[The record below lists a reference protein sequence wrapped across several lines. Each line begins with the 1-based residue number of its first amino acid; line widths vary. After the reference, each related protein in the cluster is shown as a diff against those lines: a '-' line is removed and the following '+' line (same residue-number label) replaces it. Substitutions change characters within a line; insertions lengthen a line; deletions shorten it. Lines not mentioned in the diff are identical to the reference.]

1 MNNLTI
7 VTRLRFAAAITPAIL
22 LIVALVVTGSLHDF
36 GGAPRD
42 IYDNQYAASRAAQG
56 MENALYKMD
65 WGRSQQDGPQ
75 IVLDQQRRFIDQI
88 ETARLHITTREQ
100 AEKIAKIA
108 TDARPLFD
116 AMRAAQPGDDTL
128 EPRLRELEG
137 QVADLTGADDA
148 ALVAFAASAEAQA
161 RVMIAILLVGAVVV
175 PWICFIVIARMTG
188 GLHRELKEIRRHVE
202 AISERATPPADEL
215 RALDESVAKLGF
227 PKPNPMLA
235 E

>member
-7 VTRLRFAAAITPAIL
+7 VTRLRFAAVVSPAVL
-22 LIVALVVTGSLHDF
+22 LIVALLLAGALHDF

-42 IYDNQYAASRAAQG
+42 IYDNQYAASRAAQE
-56 MENALYKMD
+56 MQNALYKMD

-75 IVLDQQRRFIDQI
+75 IVLDQQRRFIDEI
-88 ETARLHITTREQ
+88 ETARGHITTRDQ

-116 AMRAAQPGDDTL
+116 ALRAAQPGDDSM
-128 EPRLRELEG
+128 EPRLRDLEG

-148 ALVAFAASAEAQA
+148 ALAAFADSAQSHA
-161 RVMIAILLVGAVVV
+161 RTMIAITLVGAVIV
-175 PWICFIVIARMTG
+175 PWLCYVVIVRMTG
-188 GLHRELKEIRRHVE
+188 GLYRQLKEVRRRIE
-202 AISERATPPADEL
+202 ALSERGAAPTDDL
-215 RALDESVAKLGF
+215 RALDEAVASLGF